1 MVAWK
6 TQVGCGFDSVD
17 DMWGFFNRKTNQL
30 QGLWNQLHPIFFCDC
45 IGMVMTVMT
54 FLLVYQSRV
63 SMGCRASE
71 RGRRENL
78 RKPELLANE
87 VWGRFF
93 EGSFL
98 LREATKKIFS

>member
-1 MVAWK
+1 MGVFQPK
-6 TQVGCGFDSVD
+6 
-17 DMWGFFNRKTNQL
+17 NQPTPRAMEPTPS
-30 QGLWNQLHPIFFCDC
+30 HFFFCDC